1 MAADA
6 PSWVKTFRRG
16 CTAELDANVV
26 RLVAFDFEHVAPTIE
41 DSLVCAFVS
50 HCRDALKLCTGD
62 AAKQL
67 RDQVSTRLAQLQA
80 AEMVEDMAQL
90 CDTCMGEDDIMASPS
105 LRSLT
110 SSLAGMGNDAVQ
122 FHPVVAAKLRDLL
135 EASIKGLVSS
145 AAPQWDTVVAL
156 WALVQ
161 ANPCWFT
168 EDHQQLQDSIA
179 RYLDIAQ
186 PLHDFEEATTVWETA
201 SQSSSSHAS
210 LREPYQAVCSEYK
223 EVLRA
228 TAKERPAAPPVGSA
242 EWDVLWG
249 GMSGRVDPMKGQML
263 EIVSHFSGSLQ
274 VYVQEATTSLARFA
288 GGVGGGKHWWSSFEE
303 MPPEVAGPLD
313 QHFTRVW
320 QGVDERKLS
329 TFCRAAEEAV
339 PNKNVHGITCF
350 GFAFGACR
358 FLFSSH
364 SPSLPCSPA
373 GC

>member
-1 MAADA
+1 M
-6 PSWVKTFRRG
+6 KTFRRG

-135 EASIKGLVSS
+135 EASIKALVSS
-145 AAPQWDTVVAL
+145 AAAQWEPVVAL

-201 SQSSSSHAS
+201 ASQSPSSHSS
-210 LREPYQAVCSEYK
+210 LMEPYRAVCAAYK
-223 EVLRA
+223 KVLGL
-228 TAKERPAAPPVGSA
+228 TAQERPAAPPVGSA

-249 GMSGRVDPMKGQML
+249 GMRGRVDPMKGQML
-263 EIVSHFSGSLQ
+263 EIVSHFSGRLQ
-274 VYVQEATTSLARFA
+274 VYVTGATTSLARFA
-288 GGVGGGKHWWSSFEE
+288 GGVGGGKHWWASFEE
-303 MPPEVAGPLD
+303 MPPVTVDAGALD

-329 TFCRAAEEAV
+329 TITRAAEEAV
-339 PNKNVHGITCF
+339 PNTNIHGIT
-350 GFAFGACR
+350 
-358 FLFSSH
+358 
-364 SPSLPCSPA
+364 
-373 GC
+373 